1 MTELDVQLSRTVAAM
16 VATRHARRDSWAATS
31 ALVGAWGLLALAVA
45 SLLLR

>member
-16 VATRHARRDSWAATS
+16 VAHRHERRDSWTTTGT
-31 ALVGAWGLLALAVA
+31 LVGAWCLLLVAVA